1 MTCCSHDKDRAPRG
15 EVMQQLG
22 RNLGL
27 LFMLPLNRLYNQ
39 TQYVGKDSSV
49 LPHELVTNGR
59 IMNTKAG

>member
-1 MTCCSHDKDRAPRG
+1 
-15 EVMQQLG
+15 MQQLG